1 MDSSAPDGI
10 STDEE
15 IEQQQISPEQIEA
28 EMDQI
33 YQELLSDTH
42 LAGCVSRIS
51 NRIQLLLVATFN
63 GKYPIHNI
71 QDELLSIQILRWSL
85 IRRDRPGSLIVAG
98 KLFIFFRH
106 LLFFLSCKAHP
117 LFC

>member
-1 MDSSAPDGI
+1 
-10 STDEE
+10 
-15 IEQQQISPEQIEA
+15 
-28 EMDQI
+28 MDQI

-63 GKYPIHNI
+63 GNYPIHNI
-71 QDELLSIQILRWSL
+71 QDELLFIQILRWSL

-106 LLFFLSCKAHP
+106 LLFFFRVAKRTPC
-117 LFC
+117 FV